1 MYVPP
6 KDAVAQDRPPDTNLV
21 PESFDDH
28 YVQYA
33 LKPFLLS
40 GIYQGER
47 PVLPMI
53 DRTLSKERALPLHLI
68 GMLYESWEPNAEEGT
83 TVFLQAYENRGPN
96 NERKKIYYSALTP
109 DLYDKKYAQK
119 IEGFLNRLFHED
131 NASEDN
137 AKKPLIKKYLDN
149 YFDMYW
155 DLHLGVKK
163 EDIPAEIK
171 EIGER
176 FMRVLGFWFPTEQVV
191 HNNYM
196 RVRELRP
203 RLKRWIDERVQDVK
217 DRVIPNPENTFVYY
231 WLQNGEEGPNFR
243 REDIIFE
250 CFHNFIAFSQWGH
263 MLYRIMERLDTEH
276 GDANVRWW
284 FEKTMSDPDAMD
296 GSEFF
301 TRLDRFV
308 MELFRTISPNGGS
321 VSSLAAIAQFFGE
334 GYTGYNT
341 IITPHPDTSRA
352 PYHWVNPNEF
362 DPDRYKTAPTSDE
375 NNTAPTSD
383 ENDEAKCKEIGLAR
397 CPFSKVSFPVKD
409 DRPAKVELTNSG
421 FGAVYPEIDGEP
433 SPVCDD
439 AGYAPFGFG
448 YRRCAGEFLTVG
460 FVKDLLRKVSDENIK
475 FRRLT
480 DIDPVEL
487 AVAPVTVVKD
497 NIGFERA
504 AATSAS

>member
-6 KDAVAQDRPPDTNLV
+6 KNIQRQDRPIDTTLL
-21 PESFDDH
+21 PETFDDD

-33 LKPFLLS
+33 VKPFLLS

-53 DRTLSKERALPLHLI
+53 DLTLSKERALPLHLI

-83 TVFLQAYENRGPN
+83 TVFLQAYENRGPD

-109 DLYDKKYAQK
+109 DLYKPCYADKIGK
-119 IEGFLNRLFHED
+119 FLEDLFHKD
-131 NASEDN
+131 NAN
-137 AKKPLIKKYLDN
+137 KPLMEKYLDN

-155 DLHLGVKK
+155 NLHLGVTGGK
-163 EDIPAEIK
+163 IPPEIE
-171 EIGER
+171 EIGKC
-176 FMRVLGFWFPTEQVV
+176 FMYVLGYWFPTERKV
-191 HNNYM
+191 HDNYM
-196 RVRELRP
+196 RVRELRCT
-203 RLKRWIDERVQDVK
+203 LQRWIE
-217 DRVIPNPENTFVYY
+217 DRVKEMVEGKIPNPEKTFVHY
-231 WLQNGEEGPNFR
+231 WLKNGEEGPNFR
-243 REDIIFE
+243 RKDIIFE

-263 MLYRIMERLDTEH
+263 MLYRIMEILDEEN
-276 GDANVRWW
+276 GDADVHKH
-284 FEKTMSDPDAMD
+284 FEETMRAPDEKD
-296 GSEFF
+296 GSPF

-341 IITPHPDTSRA
+341 IITPHPETSRA
-352 PYHWVNPNEF
+352 PYHWNNPNDF

-397 CPFSKVSFPVKD
+397 CPFSKEAFPVKD

-504 AATSAS
+504 ATSAS